1 MTFTCLFLLER
12 KQGGIRGSV
21 DAGVEEGVGGRGV
34 VARVGDL
41 HGVAV
46 GHVDGAVLGIG
57 GAVGREPSE
66 PEVIVVAVIIE
77 FLIVAG
83 VVVFPVAG
91 AVHEKAEGF
100 LGVLHTLPCAAQI
113 PALGGVVVF
122 AGSQGESCCNN
133 ADKQKDMQANLFHV
147 VEFYAKLIVKRIKRG
162 RRLRS

>member
-1 MTFTCLFLLER
+1 MGCPVTFTCLFLLER

-21 DAGVEEGVGGRGV
+21 DAGVEEGVGGRG
-34 VARVGDL
+34 A
-41 HGVAV
+41 
-46 GHVDGAVLGIG
+46 
-57 GAVGREPSE
+57 GREPTE